1 MPDESRPNPVI
12 ATAVAAGALVALMFG
27 RRPAERRRAPAPER
41 GRERDEPRDAR
52 RHRGSAAEAGRGRDA
67 ESPSEIPARGWW
79 EILKRTANQ
88 VSEDRVMTEAAGI
101 TFYTLLALFPAIA
114 ALISIY
120 GFFADPAA
128 VAGHLSAISD
138 IVPGGGMEII
148 GEQVERIASQG
159 RTSLGFGVAIGLGI
173 SLWSSNQ
180 AMKALVDALN
190 VVYEEPERRSFIRLT
205 LVTLGFTITGILVIL
220 VAMAGVVVLPVVL
233 GFLGLEGSTGLLLR
247 LARWPVLAL
256 VIMLMLAAIYRYGPS
271 REKAQWRWVTWG
283 SGVATVGWLAG
294 SLAFSWYVTNFGS
307 FNETYGSLGA
317 VIGFMTWIWLSG
329 IVVLVGAELDAE
341 MEHQTAQDT
350 TSRPEQPM
358 GQRGAHMADTVA

>member
-1 MPDESRPNPVI
+1 VR
-12 ATAVAAGALVALMFG
+12 
-27 RRPAERRRAPAPER
+27 AEARDVPGRRAPAN
-41 GRERDEPRDAR
+41 D
-52 RHRGSAAEAGRGRDA
+52 AGRGRQA
-67 ESPSEIPARGWW
+67 NSPSEIPARGWW
-79 EILKRTANQ
+79 AILKRTANQ

-128 VAGHLSAISD
+128 VAGHLSAVSG
-138 IVPGGGMEII
+138 IVPGGGMQII
-148 GEQVERIASQG
+148 EEQVQRIASQG
-159 RTSLGFGVAIGLGI
+159 RTSLGFGALIALGI
-173 SLWSSNQ
+173 SLWSANQ

-190 VVYEEPERRSFIRLT
+190 VVYEEPERRGFVLRT
-205 LVTLGFTITGILVIL
+205 LVTLGFTITGILFVL
-220 VAMAGVVVLPVVL
+220 LAMAGVVVLPVVL
-233 GFLGLEGSTGLLLR
+233 GFLGLEGTTDLLLR

-294 SLAFSWYVTNFGS
+294 SIGFSWYVTNFGS

-350 TSRPEQPM
+350 TTQPARPM